1 MVLLIPTNTNPTR
14 AEIDAFIRE
23 SSSSE
28 YGITQ
33 ITNTIREIH
42 GKSGVGALL
51 HPAEEYFLEAANRV
65 CLHLHHL
72 HHLHHHHLH
81 DTIED

>member
-23 SSSSE
+23 SSSSSE

-33 ITNTIREIH
+33 IINTIREIH

-51 HPAEEYFLEAANRV
+51 HPAEEYFLEAAAEATAARI
-65 CLHLHHL
+65 
-72 HHLHHHHLH
+72 
-81 DTIED
+81 TS

>member
-1 MVLLIPTNTNPTR
+1 MVLLIPTNANPTR

-23 SSSSE
+23 SSSSLDH
-28 YGITQ
+28 GITQ

-51 HPAEEYFLEAANRV
+51 HPAEEYFLEAAAAAEATVAR
-65 CLHLHHL
+65 
-72 HHLHHHHLH
+72 
-81 DTIED
+81 IIS